1 MSSAALTP
9 STAMRDRSRMRQII
23 AASIIAVTASA
34 ALAGE
39 PTWTF
44 ETHGGVVYG
53 HVTDGKSHTEER
65 HAT

>member
-23 AASIIAVTASA
+23 AASIIAATASA

-39 PTWTF
+39 PTWTV
-44 ETHGGVVYG
+44 ETPGGVVYG
-53 HVTDGKSHTEER
+53 HPSYGKSYTEER